1 MTLYA
6 CAPTMIMKEGVVMSE
21 EKKSR
26 YTEAQARAARKY
38 LSEVVEN
45 IQLRVPKGQ
54 KELIRAYAEAHGES
68 MNQFI
73 VRAINQAMQQDDL

>member
-1 MTLYA
+1 
-6 CAPTMIMKEGVVMSE
+6 MSE

-38 LSEVVEN
+38 LSEAVDN

-54 KELIRAYAEAHGES
+54 KELIRAYAEEHGES

-73 VRAINQAMQQDDL
+73 LRAINEAMQNN